1 MPGAY
6 SPNPSTVAA
15 RIVAN
20 AAIQPER
27 RPTRPCGISAPSR
40 IAVTGETRV
49 ARTAGER
56 PDSTVTMMPT
66 ASETTI
72 VRVANT
78 VPVSGSST
86 PLAANT
92 LDSPLAS
99 SRPTPRPISEATV
112 PITSDS
118 VSTDRST
125 WRRLA
130 PSARSSAS
138 SRERWATVMDSV
150 L

>member
-1 MPGAY
+1 M
-6 SPNPSTVAA
+6 
-15 RIVAN
+15 
-20 AAIQPER
+20 
-27 RPTRPCGISAPSR
+27 
-40 IAVTGETRV
+40 
-49 ARTAGER
+49 
-56 PDSTVTMMPT
+56 TVTMMPT

-92 LDSPLAS
+92 LESPLAS
-99 SRPTPRPISEATV
+99 TARPQPMSEATV

-118 VSTDRST
+118 VRTDRST

-138 SRERWATVMDSV
+138 SRERWATVMDRV